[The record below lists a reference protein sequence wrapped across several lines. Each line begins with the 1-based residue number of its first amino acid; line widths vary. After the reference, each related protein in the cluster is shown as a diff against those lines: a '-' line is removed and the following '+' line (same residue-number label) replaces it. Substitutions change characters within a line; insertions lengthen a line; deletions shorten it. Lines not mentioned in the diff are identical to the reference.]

1 MRQSCGQAKRTGV
14 CVLTALFCLPVAGWG
29 QDAPATFDLNE
40 ANENS
45 ADFFS
50 NGRNDQTTVTATR
63 ALWTARVNYGE
74 ESIEAALA
82 QIKVANAQQKSADHP
97 AAVDSFEQSIRR
109 IEAVEGIVSPKLV
122 SPLMGLAASLN
133 TLGAFDRGLITYQR
147 ALRLNHVDNGL
158 YNEQQLPIRDRLTET
173 YMALGEQ
180 DDAEFQQ
187 EIQVVILQQEYG
199 NNPDKVIPAMY
210 KLAGWY
216 QRTNQPQKQAYQYQT
231 AVRMIREQ
239 ADKDSPNQI
248 EALRELSKIYF
259 RMNMPAESMR
269 TLKRAYRL
277 NAEASEPD
285 PVLAADIEIQIGD
298 FYSLFGNRNNA
309 RQYYKNAWNRLD
321 ALGGKEELLDNY
333 FGRPVMLEGPA
344 FPDVYPMNSSTAEM
358 LVQQPERF
366 REGYV
371 MAEFNVEANGRVR
384 DIRIIES
391 APAALIDKRVRIVLA
406 RQRYR
411 PRFVAGE
418 PIASNG
424 ERFRHPF
431 NYAQQHDQNDDDKAG
446 ERLTRPG
453 LLERTP

>member
-1 MRQSCGQAKRTGV
+1 
-14 CVLTALFCLPVAGWG
+14 VLTALFCLPVAGWA
-29 QDAPATFDLNE
+29 QDAPAEFDLNE

-45 ADFFS
+45 ADFFTA
-50 NGRNDQTTVTATR
+50 GRDDQSTVAATR
-63 ALWTARVNYGE
+63 ALWTARINYGE

-82 QIKVANAQQKSADHP
+82 QIRLANAQQKSGDHP

-109 IEAVEGIVSPKLV
+109 IEAVDGIVSPKLV
-122 SPLMGLAASLN
+122 TPLMGLAASQN
-133 TLGAFDRGLITYQR
+133 ALGAFDRGLISYQR

-158 YNEQQLPIRDRLTET
+158 YNEQQLPIRDQLTET

-199 NNPDKVIPAMY
+199 NNPEKVIPAMY

-216 QRTNQPQKQAYQYQT
+216 GRTNQPQKQAHQYQT
-231 AVRMIREQ
+231 AVKMIREQ
-239 ADKDSPNQI
+239 TDKNSPDQI

-259 RMNMPAESMR
+259 HMNMPAESMR
-269 TLKRAYRL
+269 TLKRAYRF

-298 FYSLFGNRNNA
+298 FYNLFGNRNNA
-309 RQYYKNAWNRLD
+309 RRYYKIAWDRLD

-333 FGRPVMLEGPA
+333 FGSPVMLEGPA
-344 FPDVYPMNSSTAEM
+344 LPDVYPMNSSTAEL
-358 LVQQPERF
+358 LVQQPQRF

-371 MAEFNVEANGRVR
+371 MAEFNVEADGRVR
-384 DIRIIES
+384 KIRIIES
-391 APAALIDKRVRIVLA
+391 APASLIDKRVRIVLA

-411 PRFVAGE
+411 PRFIAGE
-418 PIASNG
+418 ALASNG
-424 ERFRHPF
+424 ERLRHQF
-431 NYAQQHDQNDDDKAG
+431 NYELQRNQNDDDKDG

-453 LLERTP
+453 LLELTP